1 MFKDYED
8 QNHIF
13 YLIFEINISKF
24 PIHQL
29 QKQYSELAK
38 KKKKKVYHVTTYLLV
53 CLHGFK

>member
-38 KKKKKVYHVTTYLLV
+38 KKKKK
-53 CLHGFK
+53 KSIM